1 MSGPVTLTIIFS
13 PLRDDVRYMIKQNST
28 ELSAQM
34 EQTTTRISDNYLTH
48 IFTFD
53 LQLHDKTIVH

>member
-1 MSGPVTLTIIFS
+1 
-13 PLRDDVRYMIKQNST
+13 MIKQNST